1 MSGAGALSG
10 FRVLDLSEGLCGP
23 FCTMHLGDSGAE
35 VIKVEP
41 PGGDR
46 ARRVGPQ
53 IGGESAV
60 FLSLNR
66 NKKTVVID
74 YRSAAGRDIV
84 KRLAGDADVVVED
97 FGPGEAAKLGL
108 AYDDLKERN
117 PRLVYCAIS
126 PFGEEGPL
134 AEMPGAELTI
144 QAMAEYTASL
154 GSIGAPPVRV
164 GADVASL
171 NTAIFAVQGIV
182 AALFHRERSGAG
194 QRVAVSQFGTLMH
207 MRGIMWHALS
217 NPDDWFGF
225 HLDSYTYPPEHGY
238 QTKDGPMYFILRR
251 GSSEDWDRFVIELG
265 MEAYLDDPRFRN
277 YGRAATGIGR
287 NAAEVRSIWE
297 NAFKDRSRQEIIDLV
312 RSVGGDAVPILDYPS
327 LVSDLQVQALG
338 AITKIEHPT
347 AGSFDTV
354 APVVR
359 FSGTPTTITSPP
371 PTLGQHTDEVLK
383 VAGFEDSELH
393 KLREARIIE

>member
-1 MSGAGALSG
+1 MAG
-10 FRVLDLSEGLCGP
+10 FRVVDLSEGLCGP

-35 VIKVEP
+35 VIKIEP

-46 ARRVGPQ
+46 ARRIGPQ

-66 NKKTVVID
+66 NKKSVVID
-74 YRSAAGRDIV
+74 YRSAAGQEIV
-84 KRLAGDADVVVED
+84 KRLAATADVVVED
-97 FGPGEAAKLGL
+97 FGPGAAAKLGL
-108 AYDDLKERN
+108 AYDELKERN

-134 AEMPGAELTI
+134 AELPGAELTI

-154 GSIGAPPVRV
+154 GSIGEPPVRV

-182 AALFHRERSGAG
+182 AALFHRERTGAG
-194 QRVAVSQFGTLMH
+194 QRVAVSQFGTLLH

-225 HLDSYTYPPEHGY
+225 HLDSYTYPPEYGY
-238 QTKDGPMYFILRR
+238 QTKDGPMYFILRH

-277 YGRAATGIGR
+277 YGRAATGIGQER
-287 NAAEVRSIWE
+287 GGREAHLGERVQGSHAPGNHRPGAQRRRRRGAHPGLPGARFRSAGE
-297 NAFKDRSRQEIIDLV
+297 SARRDREI
-312 RSVGGDAVPILDYPS
+312 A
-327 LVSDLQVQALG
+327 
-338 AITKIEHPT
+338 HPT
-347 AGSFDTV
+347 AGSS
-354 APVVR
+354 APWRRWCASPKRRQPSKVR
-359 FSGTPTTITSPP
+359 PRPSASIPTRCSKPPDTTIQS
-371 PTLGQHTDEVLK
+371 
-383 VAGFEDSELH
+383 
-393 KLREARIIE
+393 

>member
-1 MSGAGALSG
+1 MSDGALAG
-10 FRVLDLSEGLCGP
+10 FRVVDLSEGLCGP

-46 ARRVGPQ
+46 ARRIGPQ

-66 NKKTVVID
+66 NKKSVVID
-74 YRSAAGRDIV
+74 YRSAAGREIV
-84 KRLAGDADVVVED
+84 KRLAGAADVVVED
-97 FGPGEAAKLGL
+97 FGPGEAARLGL

-134 AEMPGAELTI
+134 AEIPGAELTI

-154 GSIGAPPVRV
+154 GSIGEPPVRV

-182 AALFHRERSGAG
+182 AALFHRERTGAG
-194 QRVAVSQFGTLMH
+194 QRVAVSQFGTLLH

-238 QTKDGPMYFILRR
+238 QTKDGPMYFILRH
-251 GSSEDWDRFVIELG
+251 GSSEDWDRFVIDLG

-287 NAAEVRSIWE
+287 NAAEVRPIWE
-297 NAFKDRSRQEIIDLV
+297 NAFKDRTRKEIIELV
-312 RSVGGDAVPILDYPS
+312 RSVGGDAVPILDYPA
-327 LVSDLQVQALG
+327 LVSDPQVEALG
-338 AITKIEHPT
+338 AIATIEHPT
-347 AGSFDTV
+347 AGSFSTV

-359 FSGTPTTITSPP
+359 FSATPTTIESPP
-371 PTLGQHTDEVLK
+371 PTLGQHTGEVLK
-383 VAGFEDSELH
+383 AAGFDDSQLRD
-393 KLREARIIE
+393 LREAGIIA

>member
-1 MSGAGALSG
+1 MSDSGAMAG
-10 FRVLDLSEGLCGP
+10 FRVVDLSQDLCGP

-35 VIKVEP
+35 VIKIEP

-46 ARRVGPQ
+46 ARRIGPQ

-66 NKKTVVID
+66 NKKSVVID
-74 YRSAAGRDIV
+74 YRSSAGRDIV
-84 KRLAGDADVVVED
+84 KRLAATADVVVED
-97 FGPGEAAKLGL
+97 FGPGAAAKLGL
-108 AYDDLKERN
+108 AYEDLKERN

-134 AEMPGAELTI
+134 AEIPGAELTI

-154 GSIGAPPVRV
+154 GSIGEPPVRV
-164 GADVASL
+164 GADMGQPQHRDFRRARYR
-171 NTAIFAVQGIV
+171 I
-182 AALFHRERSGAG
+182 AALFHHRERTGAG
-194 QRVAVSQFGTLMH
+194 QRVAVSQFGTLLH

-238 QTKDGPMYFILRR
+238 QTKDGPMYFILRH

-287 NAAEVRSIWE
+287 NAAEVRPIWE
-297 NAFKDRSRQEIIDLV
+297 NAFKDRTRGEIIDLV
-312 RSVGGDAVPILDYPS
+312 RSVGGDAVPILDYPA
-327 LVSDLQVQALG
+327 LVSDPQVKALG
-338 AITKIEHPT
+338 AIARIEHPT
-347 AGSFDTV
+347 AGSFSTV

-359 FSGTPTTITSPP
+359 FSATPTAQSNLRLDTEPAYRRSTQSRRIWTIHS
-371 PTLGQHTDEVLK
+371 
-383 VAGFEDSELH
+383 
-393 KLREARIIE
+393 